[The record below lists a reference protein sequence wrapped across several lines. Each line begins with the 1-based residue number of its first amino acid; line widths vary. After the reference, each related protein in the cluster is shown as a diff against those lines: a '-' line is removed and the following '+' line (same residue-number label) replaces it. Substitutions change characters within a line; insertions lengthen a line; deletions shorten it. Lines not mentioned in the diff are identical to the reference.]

1 MFRRKAL
8 QRLLYSSLMVAILPL
23 VTILLL
29 TRYMMTNVEMRE
41 NMLHETTTSHICSVV
56 EYTMETAC
64 NTSHIIAQN
73 SAIRDYIAKGNI
85 NYWTEHQLAALLSE
99 TVAGLQYIED
109 CFVYMEPF
117 DRVLSVKSNHQAPFY
132 FHSYSTLDPDMLIN
146 AMRKGYTYALLARD
160 EQLCAFTKMFDQY
173 DQVIGYCVIQLD
185 LPEMLIEMAK
195 LAPTGTN
202 AITLSCNQMPLIS
215 NMEAA
220 DLNALLNQNGRLE
233 WQRVPTQREV
243 SYIRHCSIYGNLIS
257 VLLIRSQG
265 EYIDNSIL
273 GIWLFCVLFTLAL
286 CVSVSYFNYK
296 PIQKIS
302 TIIHDRQPAVAD
314 QNANEYQMIETSLL
328 DYERQVEWL
337 SEKIRSQNE
346 RFRSYYLEKLLLKQT
361 PPKESV
367 RDILSFFGMSFY
379 HKDNFVCIAEASHAD
394 GTDPSS
400 PLQMEEDE
408 VMINLFELM
417 KLELQSNESVY
428 RLQIDGRWVF
438 VCSVQNRSAYQ
449 QLMQESV
456 CKINQD
462 TGSCIE
468 MHEGLT
474 ADCGEKLWESYFDA
488 LQQIEPLPEEI
499 LTDSVKRTSDDSRK
513 DYSNQCIEL
522 IHQRYGDETLNA
534 EALADACGVTLAY
547 LSKLFKKEVGMGLLE
562 YLQRYRIDC
571 AKKQLAQ
578 NPDIRINAL
587 CENVGYSNVAT
598 FIRVFKKYEGISPG
612 IYRDQML
619 KKQL

>member
-8 QRLLYSSLMVAILPL
+8 QRLLYSSLLVAILPL

-29 TRYMMTNVEMRE
+29 TRHMMTNVEMRE
-41 NMLHETTTSHICSVV
+41 NMLYETSTSSICSIV
-56 EYTMETAC
+56 EYTMETVC

-73 SAIRDYIAKGNI
+73 SAICEYVASGKS
-85 NYWTEHQLAALLSE
+85 NYWTEHQLSALLSE

-117 DRVLSVKSNHQAPFY
+117 DRVLSIKSNHQTSFY
-132 FHSYSTLDPDMLIN
+132 FHSYSSLDPEMLLN
-146 AMRKGYTYALLARD
+146 AMRRGYTYALLARD

-173 DQVIGYCVIQLD
+173 DQVIGYCVIQVD
-185 LPEMLIEMAK
+185 LPEMLIDMSK
-195 LAPTGTN
+195 LSPTGAD
-202 AITLSCNQMPLIS
+202 AITLSFNQTPLIS
-215 NMEAA
+215 NMDPT
-220 DLNALLNQNGRLE
+220 DLNALLNQNGQLE
-233 WQRVPTQREV
+233 WMRSLPKGDV
-243 SYIRHCSIYGNLIS
+243 SHIRHCAIYGNLIS
-257 VLLIRSQG
+257 VLLIRNRG
-265 EYIDNSIL
+265 GYIDNSIL
-273 GIWLFCVLFTLAL
+273 WIWLFCFLITLAL
-286 CVSVSYFNYK
+286 CVIVSYFNYK

-314 QNANEYQMIETSLL
+314 QHENEFQMIETSLL

-346 RFRSYYLEKLLLKQT
+346 RFRSYYLEKLLLKQI
-361 PPKESV
+361 PPKESI

-379 HKDNFVCIAEASHAD
+379 RKDNFVCIAESSHTEAAD
-394 GTDPSS
+394 LSAPT
-400 PLQMEEDE
+400 QMEEDE
-408 VMINLFELM
+408 AIMNLFELM
-417 KLELQSNESVY
+417 RFELKSNESVY

-438 VCSVQNRSAYQ
+438 VCSVQNRSVYQ
-449 QLMQESV
+449 RQLQDSV

-468 MHEGLT
+468 LHEGLT

-499 LTDSVKRTSDDSRK
+499 LTAPVKRASSDSRK

-522 IHQRYGDETLNA
+522 IHQRYADETLNA
-534 EALADACGVTLAY
+534 EALADACNVTLAY

-571 AKKQLAQ
+571 AKKQLTQ

-619 KKQL
+619 KKQS

>member
-8 QRLLYSSLMVAILPL
+8 QRLLYSSLLVAILPL

-29 TRYMMTNVEMRE
+29 TRHMMTNVEMRE
-41 NMLHETTTSHICSVV
+41 NMLYETTTSSICSIV
-56 EYTMETAC
+56 EYTMETVC
-64 NTSHIIAQN
+64 NTGHIIAQN
-73 SAIRDYIAKGNI
+73 SAIREYVAGGKV
-85 NYWTEHQLAALLSE
+85 NYWTEHQLSALLSE
-99 TVAGLQYIED
+99 TVAGMQYIED

-117 DRVLSVKSNHQAPFY
+117 DRVLSIKSNHQTPFY
-132 FHSYSTLDPDMLIN
+132 FHSYSTLDPDMLLN
-146 AMRKGYTYALLARD
+146 AMRKGYTYELLSR
-160 EQLCAFTKMFDQY
+160 ENQLCAFTKMFDQY

-185 LPEMLIEMAK
+185 LPEMLMDMAK
-195 LAPTGTN
+195 LSPTGTN
-202 AITLSCNQMPLIS
+202 AITLSCNQTPLIS
-215 NMEAA
+215 NMEPA
-220 DLNALLNQNGRLE
+220 DMNALLNPKGQLE
-233 WQRVPTQREV
+233 WQHIPREGVV
-243 SYIRHCSIYGNLIS
+243 SYIRHCAIYGNLIS
-257 VLLIRSQG
+257 VLLIRDQG
-265 EYIDNSIL
+265 GYIDNSIL
-273 GIWLFCVLFTLAL
+273 WIWLFCVLITLVL
-286 CVSVSYFNYK
+286 CVIVSYFNYK

-314 QNANEYQMIETSLL
+314 QHANEYQMIETSLL

-346 RFRSYYLEKLLLKQT
+346 RFRSYYLEKLLLKQI
-361 PPKESV
+361 PPRESV
-367 RDILSFFGMSFY
+367 RDILSFFGMSFF
-379 HKDNFVCIAEASHAD
+379 HKDNFVCIAEANHAE
-394 GTDPSS
+394 SVNLAS
-400 PLQMEEDE
+400 PLPMEEDE

-438 VCSVQNRSAYQ
+438 VCSVQNRSMYQ
-449 QLMQESV
+449 HMVQESV
-456 CKINQD
+456 YKVNQD
-462 TGSCIE
+462 AGSCIE
-468 MHEGLT
+468 LHEGLT
-474 ADCGEKLWESYFDA
+474 VDCGEKLWESYFDA
-488 LQQIEPLPEEI
+488 LQKIEPLPEEI

-578 NPDIRINAL
+578 NPDVRINAL

-619 KKQL
+619 KKQS